1 MCSGLIQEGDLIVS
15 IGGASCIGIS
25 AQELTALI
33 RGMCVSV
40 CPLERERACERERA
54 RDTGGG
60 RERERSFI
68 HNQGVTEG
76 VCVRE
81 RERD

>member
-60 RERERSFI
+60 EGEREVSF
-68 HNQGVTEG
+68 TTKE
-76 VCVRE
+76 
-81 RERD
+81 